1 MSDAHLLPA
10 GHDLSRLPGC
20 RYAGILLWPA
30 VVVHAFG
37 LGAAQR
43 SAGAQWAM
51 RSKVALC
58 RVSPE
63 RVSRQ
68 VCVVSWRKVHE
79 HTAEI
84 QHSILLAALLCV
96 ALIESFSHRRVLGPI
111 ISDLAIT
118 MMLLLVFL
126 IVFHRRVNRLV
137 AFIAL
142 AIAVA
147 SGLARYVQ

>member
-43 SAGAQWAM
+43 SAGAQWTM

-58 RVSPE
+58 WVSPVTRE

-68 VCVVSWRKVHE
+68 VCVVSWRKVDE

-84 QHSILLAALLCV
+84 QAFHSPCSATLRG
-96 ALIESFSHRRVLGPI
+96 SHRVLQ
-111 ISDLAIT
+111 SS
-118 MMLLLVFL
+118 
-126 IVFHRRVNRLV
+126 
-137 AFIAL
+137 
-142 AIAVA
+142 A
-147 SGLARYVQ
+147 STG